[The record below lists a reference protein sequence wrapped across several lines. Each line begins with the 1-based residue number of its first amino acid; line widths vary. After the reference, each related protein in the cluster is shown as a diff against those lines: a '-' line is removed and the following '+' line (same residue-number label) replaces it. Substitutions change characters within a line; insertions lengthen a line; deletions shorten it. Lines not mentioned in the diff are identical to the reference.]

1 VLDMVNQKRYRIVYV
16 SSTGDFYGGA
26 EFSLYNLVTNLDQGL
41 FDPVVLVPFWGDFAD
56 RLSSQGVLVIDLKSN
71 RLPGF
76 SFRVLGHYKAYNP
89 FAFVRWF
96 SSLISL
102 KRKSLQAL
110 QDMDVDLIHGN
121 SFVGNIFGAMTASE
135 LGAPFIAHLREMPP
149 DGKWSGSLFR
159 YMVRRLIIQPSTL
172 CIAISDAVKNSF
184 VTDCDNLSPS
194 IVVRHNPIDVSR
206 FTPSVD
212 KRLRWRLDNGIPQNA
227 FVIGLIGRFVRWK
240 GHLECLEAF
249 HIVRQSTSKDVRL
262 TMVGDITAAYNFYI
276 EEIKQKI
283 KALNLE
289 ESVVII
295 GFQRDVSAVYSGIDI
310 LVVPSHAEPLGLVV
324 LEAMAM
330 GKPVVA
336 TRVGGPAEIISDGIN
351 GFLVDPKEPKSL
363 AYRILELMENPKRAK
378 EIGMRAKETI
388 IRRFGVRQ
396 YAQDIM
402 SLYQQIL
409 GVK

>member
-1 VLDMVNQKRYRIVYV
+1 M
-16 SSTGDFYGGA
+16 
-26 EFSLYNLVTNLDQGL
+26 
-41 FDPVVLVPFWGDFAD
+41 
-56 RLSSQGVLVIDLKSN
+56 
-71 RLPGF
+71 
-76 SFRVLGHYKAYNP
+76 
-89 FAFVRWF
+89 
-96 SSLISL
+96 
-102 KRKSLQAL
+102 
-110 QDMDVDLIHGN
+110 
-121 SFVGNIFGAMTASE
+121 
-135 LGAPFIAHLREMPP
+135 
-149 DGKWSGSLFR
+149 
-159 YMVRRLIIQPSTL
+159 
-172 CIAISDAVKNSF
+172 
-184 VTDCDNLSPS
+184 
-194 IVVRHNPIDVSR
+194 VRHNPIDVSR